1 MPTHWRVSRCSIPRV
16 CVRSSVKAVSSA
28 LAWLRTGI
36 ALFGRAD
43 IVQEGPSDS
52 TTPPAQGRRLGG
64 GAIASLSGIGLLVIF
79 MIQNTE
85 RVRLDFLFWSF
96 IWALAPR
103 CGVGTA
109 WGVGMVRIGRDAP
122 SPASQGA
129 PPSPTGLTLN
139 RSGLPRRTATTL
151 PGVSSSNLV
160 AAGPALSSENVP
172 PKEAH
177 RRGHDGAALATGSD
191 SASPQCSQVREH
203 QPLTWQC
210 CTHPHP
216 ARGSAG
222 TNPQPGP
229 GNVAQQHVRAGER
242 LETMSAGRA
251 LPPVLDRRSD
261 TTITDGCPGPMF
273 HPYRVMCGQQRPV

>member
-1 MPTHWRVSRCSIPRV
+1 MPVTDPTDLLRQLICVGSCRATRGPTASMPTHWRVSRCSIPRV

-64 GAIASLSGIGLLVIF
+64 GAIASLGGIGLLVIF

-160 AAGPALSSENVP
+160 AAGPALSSENIRP
-172 PKEAH
+172 NEAH
-177 RRGHDGAALATGSD
+177 RRGHDGAERWHASRPAPSLVWPRWLPALTRRRP
-191 SASPQCSQVREH
+191 SAHRC
-203 QPLTWQC
+203 
-210 CTHPHP
+210 
-216 ARGSAG
+216 
-222 TNPQPGP
+222 
-229 GNVAQQHVRAGER
+229 GNISH
-242 LETMSAGRA
+242 
-251 LPPVLDRRSD
+251 
-261 TTITDGCPGPMF
+261 
-273 HPYRVMCGQQRPV
+273 